1 MIHNVIFDV
10 GNVLV
15 EWDCNF
21 AFRELAFDEETCRA
35 VAEATVQSSEWNEY
49 DRSALSDDEQLAVF
63 IRRAPLYE
71 KQIRL
76 FWEHI
81 GLTIKQYDY
90 TREWIRG
97 LKRSGYHVYILSNYA
112 AWTYEQTR
120 EELSFLEDVDGAV
133 FSFQVKK
140 VKPEPEIYQILLEK
154 YNLNPAECI
163 FIDDR
168 RDNIE
173 AAEAQGICGI
183 PFVSYE
189 QAARMLADYGVG
201 SGPQQ
206 KVKV

>member
-1 MIHNVIFDV
+1 MVQNIIFDV

-21 AFRELAFDEETCRA
+21 AFRKLEFDENTCNA
-35 VAEATVQSSEWNEY
+35 VAEATVRSSDWNEY
-49 DRSALSDDEQLAVF
+49 DRSALSDEELLAGF
-63 IRRAPLYE
+63 IRKAPLYE

-76 FWEHI
+76 FWDHV
-81 GLTIKQYDY
+81 GLTIRQYDY

-97 LKRSGYHVYILSNYA
+97 LKRSGYQIYILSNYA
-112 AWTYEQTR
+112 SRTYEQTR

-154 YNLNPAECI
+154 YHLNPTECV

-183 PFVSYE
+183 PFVSYD
-189 QAARMLADYGVG
+189 QAVRKLAEYGV
-201 SGPQQ
+201 SINKPTE
-206 KVKV
+206 K